1 MTGFGPLF
9 ASHADWADTLTH
21 PYQDTE
27 PHKAPPAPLTLQLTS
42 LLTLY
47 SDQTSADAVTRNDL
61 YI

>member
-9 ASHADWADTLTH
+9 ASHDDWADTLTH
-21 PYQDTE
+21 PYQDTK
-27 PHKAPPAPLTLQLTS
+27 PSKAPPAPLTLQLTS